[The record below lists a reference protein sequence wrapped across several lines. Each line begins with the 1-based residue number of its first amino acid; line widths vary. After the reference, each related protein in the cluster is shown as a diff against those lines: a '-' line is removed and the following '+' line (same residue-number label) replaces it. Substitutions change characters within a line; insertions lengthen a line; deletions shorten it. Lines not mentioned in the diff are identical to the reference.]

1 MTRVEFTSFVERTI
15 EGVVRLAEQKAG
27 RKLSRNYAFQ
37 WLRQPSS
44 SRVTNDIPAHIVER
58 IFIDEEHIY
67 PCVDIGVGDQLQDG
81 SLLIVASVAGY
92 APRPF
97 GKNWTGRDGPFIH
110 IVGQPFLNRIAGREV
125 EWSPEKGIFHYIS
138 PDQANLI

>member
-37 WLRQPSS
+37 WLGQPSS

-97 GKNWTGRDGPFIH
+97 GKNWTGRDGPFIY
-110 IVGQPFLNRIAGREV
+110 IVGQPFLNRIAGRKV